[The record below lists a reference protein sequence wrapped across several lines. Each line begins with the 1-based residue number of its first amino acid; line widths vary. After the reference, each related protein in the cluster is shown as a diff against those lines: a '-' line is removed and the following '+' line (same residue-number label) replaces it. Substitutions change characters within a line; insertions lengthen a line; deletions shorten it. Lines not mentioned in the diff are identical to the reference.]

1 MKIGV
6 DLDDTLTKTM
16 AEIVD
21 FHNDKYGT
29 NLSVEKLKDGAT
41 WKTWGG
47 THEDDVK
54 KIHNFHL
61 SSYGQDIPSITE
73 AKDILE
79 RLKKENNDLYII
91 TARSDYI
98 KKDTEEWV
106 EKNFP
111 NIFSKIYFTNQFLNN
126 ETSTTKRKI
135 CDELGIDIFIED
147 NISYALDCAKP
158 GRKIFL
164 LDYPWNQT
172 DSLPEDVTRVKSWQE
187 IGEKLFK

>member
-16 AEIVD
+16 AAIVD
-21 FHNDKYGT
+21 FHNNKYET
-29 NLSVEKLKDGAT
+29 TLKTENLKNGAT

-47 THEDDVK
+47 TYEDDVK
-54 KIHNFHL
+54 KIHEFHL
-61 SSYGQDIPSITE
+61 SSYGQDIPAIEES
-73 AKDILE
+73 KKILE
-79 RLKKENNDLYII
+79 KLKNENNELYII

-172 DSLPEDVTRVKSWQE
+172 DSLPEGVTRVKSWGDLDNK
-187 IGEKLFK
+187 I